1 MVEQYLIKWSK
12 CSALS
17 WLNTVAWESSP
28 PLYFDLVTLTL
39 LITTLPIHLVTITSI
54 KIWRTT
60 LFLELIHL
68 CSLIITKPSVVLF
81 YFCWWGNIEFSE
93 NVISCEVSYVWYHWL
108 IRFQVLYVMQWWGA
122 CAWCLC
128 WSLFCRQW
136 VERSWDWSVIRVP
149 PLQHENIIISIHAA
163 NMPATATDPCLLQ
176 SHCFTPLSGSWNYF
190 TNITRLLNSNIL
202 SKYILRVKCFC
213 GEMWSS
219 LDQIC
224 S

>member
-17 WLNTVAWESSP
+17 WLNIVAWESSP

-68 CSLIITKPSVVLF
+68 SSIIITKPSVVLF
-81 YFCWWGNIEFSE
+81 YFCWWGNIIIWKCNQLWGF
-93 NVISCEVSYVWYHWL
+93 ICLVSL
-108 IRFQVLYVMQWWGA
+108 TDQVSYVMQWWGA

-128 WSLFCRQW
+128 WWLFCSVQTM
-136 VERSWDWSVIRVP
+136 SWEELGLVSDQS
-149 PLQHENIIISIHAA
+149 A
-163 NMPATATDPCLLQ
+163 ATATWDY
-176 SHCFTPLSGSWNYF
+176 HY
-190 TNITRLLNSNIL
+190 
-202 SKYILRVKCFC
+202 
-213 GEMWSS
+213 
-219 LDQIC
+219 
-224 S
+224 

>member
-17 WLNTVAWESSP
+17 WLNIVAWESSP

-128 WSLFCRQW
+128 WSLFC
-136 VERSWDWSVIRVP
+136 SVQTMRWEELGLVTD
-149 PLQHENIIISIHAA
+149 QSA
-163 NMPATATDPCLLQ
+163 ATATWEYHWIQ
-176 SHCFTPLSGSWNYF
+176 GGIQN
-190 TNITRLLNSNIL
+190 
-202 SKYILRVKCFC
+202 
-213 GEMWSS
+213 
-219 LDQIC
+219 
-224 S
+224 